1 MADMDMSAL
10 FQAIGVAIRD
20 AQQAIET
27 HAVQQFV
34 QHFEPL
40 PPEQARAAM
49 GEKAAAA
56 TEATAPD
63 ATGTEATG
71 TDAAVAPEAAET
83 PPVLAPR
90 LLRVALPGPGGAPRL
105 AEVPTVALSHHSA
118 LALDQVT
125 VRLTVSASLDDKTRR
140 LRVTPLA
147 LKAATAGEA
156 AEKPQDAQ
164 EIELVFKRDE
174 APEGFARLSR
184 EAVKLL

>member
-49 GEKAAAA
+49 GEKAAGAA
-56 TEATAPD
+56 EATA
-63 ATGTEATG
+63 
-71 TDAAVAPEAAET
+71 TDAAAAPEAAET

-90 LLRVALPGPGGAPRL
+90 LLRVALPGPGGTPRL

>member
-34 QHFEPL
+34 QHFEQL
-40 PPEQARAAM
+40 PPEQAKAAM
-49 GEKAAAA
+49 GEKAP
-56 TEATAPD
+56 EASVA
-63 ATGTEATG
+63 
-71 TDAAVAPEAAET
+71 TDAADAAVPGEAAEA

-90 LLRVALPGPGGAPRL
+90 MLRVALPGPGGTSRL

-125 VRLTVSASLDDKTRR
+125 VRLTVSASLDDKTKR

-147 LKAATAGEA
+147 LKAVPGEA
-156 AEKPQDAQ
+156 AEKPKDAQ

>member
-49 GEKAAAA
+49 GEKAAGAA
-56 TEATAPD
+56 EATA
-63 ATGTEATG
+63 
-71 TDAAVAPEAAET
+71 TDAAAAPEAAET

-174 APEGFARLSR
+174 APEGFARLTR

>member
-27 HAVQQFV
+27 HSVQQFV
-34 QHFEPL
+34 QHFEQL

-49 GEKAAAA
+49 GEKGTETTDAIDAVAAPDAAA
-56 TEATAPD
+56 TPQ
-63 ATGTEATG
+63 
-71 TDAAVAPEAAET
+71 
-83 PPVLAPR
+83 VLAPR
-90 LLRVALPGPGGAPRL
+90 MLRVALPGPGGRPRL

-125 VRLTVSASLDDKTRR
+125 VRLTVSASLDDNTKR

-147 LKAATAGEA
+147 LKTAPGEA
-156 AEKPQDAQ
+156 AEKPKDAQ

>member
-34 QHFEPL
+34 QHFEQL
-40 PPEQARAAM
+40 PPAQARAAM
-49 GEKAAAA
+49 GEKAPESPDAADAAA
-56 TEATAPD
+56 
-63 ATGTEATG
+63 
-71 TDAAVAPEAAET
+71 APEPAEA

-90 LLRVALPGPGGAPRL
+90 MLRVALPGPGGTPRL

-125 VRLTVSASLDDKTRR
+125 VRLTVSASLDDTSKR

-147 LKAATAGEA
+147 LKAAPGEA
-156 AEKPQDAQ
+156 AEKPKDAQ